1 MRDNRFSFFS
11 FSIDS
16 VNCIS
21 SLADIQNCR
30 NLQEL
35 YIRKNKIPELS
46 EICWL
51 RDLPKLKSLWLE
63 ENPCVSDHGEL
74 YRVTVIRTLPH
85 LQKLDNVVVQPDE
98 MADAMRRGIELVHPL
113 ERGDPYQVDM
123 ALTLLMR
130 HVLNL

>member
-1 MRDNRFSFFS
+1 MKCSVKIAYKWLYS
-11 FSIDS
+11 S

-35 YIRKNKIPELS
+35 YIRKNKIPDLS

-51 RDLPKLKSLWLE
+51 KELGKLKSLWLE

-74 YRVTVIRTLPH
+74 YRVTVIRTLPQ
-85 LQKLDNVVVQPDE
+85 LQKLDNVAIQADE
-98 MADAMRRGIELVHPL
+98 MGDAMRRGMELVHPMD
-113 ERGDPYQVDM
+113 RGPVDPYQQQVI
-123 ALTLLMR
+123 
-130 HVLNL
+130 N